1 MEKCHNFRV
10 HSGKRDHVTT
20 LVGVHGS
27 AIILA
32 KPVSIEDGKRVEL
45 GENVFVQSRHLQ
57 VVVGFAG
64 YPRDGGNAAWWKAV
78 LGVIRVGVHLVALLR
93 GEKCVVGWRE
103 GRTIEDGGNGLMGW
117 EDDGSYS
124 GVVVTG

>member
-10 HSGKRDHVTT
+10 HSRKRDHVTT

-27 AIILA
+27 AIIPA

-45 GENVFVQSRHLQ
+45 GKNVLVQSRNLQ
-57 VVVGFAG
+57 AVVAFAG
-64 YPRDGGNAAWWKAV
+64 YPRDGGNAWWKAV

-93 GEKCVVGWRE
+93 GE
-103 GRTIEDGGNGLMGW
+103 
-117 EDDGSYS
+117 
-124 GVVVTG
+124 